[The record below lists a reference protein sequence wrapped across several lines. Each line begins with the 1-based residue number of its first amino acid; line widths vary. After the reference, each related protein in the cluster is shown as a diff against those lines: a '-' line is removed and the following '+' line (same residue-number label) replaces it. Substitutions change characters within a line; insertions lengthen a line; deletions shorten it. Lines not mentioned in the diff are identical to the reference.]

1 MLTRRE
7 ILALQS
13 MVVAG
18 AFAGRPFDLSGFL
31 GGTAAAAE
39 HDWDAGDLYHVLPTV
54 SHERALLKCSFRE
67 PLPDT
72 PELRVDGRRIA
83 GERTDT
89 RGRFWAFDVASLRPS
104 TAYELELRTGRG
116 RALA

>member
-1 MLTRRE
+1 MLTRRD

-39 HDWDAGDLYHVLPTV
+39 HDWDAGD
-54 SHERALLKCSFRE
+54 
-67 PLPDT
+67 
-72 PELRVDGRRIA
+72 RVDPKTLLAQRV
-83 GERTDT
+83 
-89 RGRFWAFDVASLRPS
+89 AFPA
-104 TAYELELRTGRG
+104 
-116 RALA
+116 